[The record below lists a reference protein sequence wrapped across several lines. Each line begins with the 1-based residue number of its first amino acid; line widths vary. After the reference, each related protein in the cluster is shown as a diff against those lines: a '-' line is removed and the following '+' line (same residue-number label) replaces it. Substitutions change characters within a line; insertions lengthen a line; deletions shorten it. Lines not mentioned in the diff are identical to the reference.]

1 MMQNKYVVLL
11 IVLLCSLKLN
21 AQDRRFC
28 VIGTADTR
36 YNDSL
41 VTLFTFTGGI
51 IRTVDSTYVENGSF
65 CFEGFEY
72 LYEKSLISLGNYPD
86 TVLSAEIF
94 LEKGEIFV
102 DLKRQSTVNSPLVD
116 EYKIFQDSCR
126 VLWRQ
131 FNTEKDLVL
140 KNKLYDQFF
149 LYRFNF
155 KKKHIHNAL
164 GRSIFIDDVSY
175 SDDPYFAR
183 IYEMLSD
190 RDKSRGDIKAQ
201 YEYWEKRNKRLKM
214 KGEQFIDFTLVD
226 SLGNEKKISE
236 YVGEHELLFL
246 DFWAS
251 WCAPCRAQEPHLLK
265 LYQKYRDKDLGILG
279 ISLDVNRDSWLS
291 VLKKKENAWPE
302 LCIASKEDD
311 KRIRELYSIQ
321 GIPFG
326 FLINRYGK
334 IVDVVYAGW
343 QHLEMILKEYYKVDN
358 GR

>member
-1 MMQNKYVVLL
+1 MQNKYVVLL

-140 KNKLYDQFF
+140 KNKL
-149 LYRFNF
+149 
-155 KKKHIHNAL
+155 
-164 GRSIFIDDVSY
+164 
-175 SDDPYFAR
+175 
-183 IYEMLSD
+183 
-190 RDKSRGDIKAQ
+190 
-201 YEYWEKRNKRLKM
+201 
-214 KGEQFIDFTLVD
+214 
-226 SLGNEKKISE
+226 
-236 YVGEHELLFL
+236 
-246 DFWAS
+246 
-251 WCAPCRAQEPHLLK
+251 
-265 LYQKYRDKDLGILG
+265 
-279 ISLDVNRDSWLS
+279 
-291 VLKKKENAWPE
+291 
-302 LCIASKEDD
+302 
-311 KRIRELYSIQ
+311 
-321 GIPFG
+321 
-326 FLINRYGK
+326 
-334 IVDVVYAGW
+334 
-343 QHLEMILKEYYKVDN
+343 
-358 GR
+358 